1 MSFGTSV
8 GDIIVLTQLAHKNY
22 RNCKQAGGEYLEIAS
37 EVRSLHSVL
46 RTVRDEAERRDS
58 LIFNSGPE
66 KTKELT
72 NIADGC
78 KGVLEG
84 IDALLTKYRGLA
96 PGNIEVGKA
105 AKLWQRWKFGTEIE
119 DLGKL
124 RWKIITYTSTL
135 AVLVD
140 SIHMKATECVGD
152 TARRIES
159 QMGTGFAEMQNR
171 LEGFEDMRKAILFIA
186 TRARASERFQA
197 MESVLS
203 LSTCA
208 GDDKEVWRQFRSQL
222 VSLGFRSDSLDRH
235 MEVLKAYMMKL
246 DQTGVLDEAVKQNA
260 SEAQSWCGNAS
271 FRTTNLSLLGT
282 GELEELVDKDELALL
297 DSQPAAMTAGLPPAK
312 IESVMDATHTASI
325 SPVIP
330 EPSTRRRRRIPRI
343 KVDQPAVAAPEPSDE
358 QAQDP
363 TTPQVSQTR
372 SPVHTTPTEA
382 GGAQISSSGEGLG
395 AEIDSGVDFA
405 SPRKPHPY
413 AESYYSVSE
422 AATSQSTLIREA
434 SDLTQPASVQKESRP
449 PNFDRPS
456 SWAGPEREKNKASAM
471 NRYQKPTSKSAGD
484 SDMDP
489 DDTIGRPRKVSTARR
504 EADRRND
511 GGKKKVDDWLKL
523 PNQQTAQGRRRRTPE
538 KDPATN
544 KKQEPISRSSEEL
557 RNSHSS
563 GVGLGSSPPSPR
575 RDMDFVLP
583 NRPGLQSAERDFVT
597 KRVEDGGGYEPQPQ
611 ASYINRRTRRPRSE
625 GGLPKTNLVAL
636 AAAGL
641 GALTAKRFLRSMVER
656 DRGSRRRG
664 DSSDDESGEEA
675 DAGSPRWRSNA
686 NASRRPASRSP
697 DGTRSRPRR
706 SSHPERP
713 EEDSSWNSGSELDG
727 GASRSRRRRRSSS
740 EVSHANPP
748 TPPTPPSQLQQ
759 AAKAALLAGATEAF
773 RVRNEPG
780 SWSGAKGTRI
790 LTAAFGAGGIIT
802 AAESD
807 PPGGREREES
817 ASHGEGGRA
826 EVGRQTNDADPGFR
840 SGVGHR
846 IGKSHLRSYFHRSN
860 VS

>member
-46 RTVRDEAERRDS
+46 RTVRDEAKRRDS

-66 KTKELT
+66 ITKELT

-96 PGNIEVGKA
+96 PGNIEFGKA

-124 RWKIITYTSTL
+124 RWKIITYTSSL

-140 SIHMKATECVGD
+140 SIHMKATERVGD
-152 TARRIES
+152 TAGRIES
-159 QMGTGFAEMQNR
+159 QVGTGFAEVQNR

-203 LSTCA
+203 LSTYA

-282 GELEELVDKDELALL
+282 GELEELVDGDDIALL
-297 DSQPAAMTAGLPPAK
+297 DSQPAAMTSGLPPAR

-330 EPSTRRRRRIPRI
+330 EPSTRKSRRIPRI
-343 KVDQPAVAAPEPSDE
+343 KVDQPVVAAPEPSDE
-358 QAQDP
+358 QTQDP

-405 SPRKPHPY
+405 NPRKLHPY
-413 AESYYSVSE
+413 AESYHSVSE

-434 SDLTQPASVQKESRP
+434 SDLMQPASVQKESRP
-449 PNFDRPS
+449 PNSDRPS
-456 SWAGPEREKNKASAM
+456 SWAGPERGKNKVSAM
-471 NRYQKPTSKSAGD
+471 YRYQKQTSKSAGD
-484 SDMDP
+484 SDMDS

-504 EADRRND
+504 EADRRPD

-523 PNQQTAQGRRRRTPE
+523 PNQQTAQGRRRRTRE
-538 KDPATN
+538 KDPATHT
-544 KKQEPISRSSEEL
+544 KQEPISRSSEEL
-557 RNSHSS
+557 RNSHSL
-563 GVGLGSSPPSPR
+563 GVGLGSPPSPR

-597 KRVEDGGGYEPQPQ
+597 KRVEDWGAYDPQPQ
-611 ASYINRRTRRPRSE
+611 DSYIKHRTRRPRNE
-625 GGLPKTNLVAL
+625 GGPSKTNLVSL

-641 GALTAKRFLRSMVER
+641 GALTAKRFLRNMAEN

-664 DSSDDESGEEA
+664 DSSDDESEEEA

-686 NASRRPASRSP
+686 NASGPRKGRRPASRSP
-697 DGTRSRPRR
+697 NGTRSSRRR

-713 EEDSSWNSGSELDG
+713 EEDSSGNSGSGLDG
-727 GASRSRRRRRSSS
+727 GASRSRRRRNSS
-740 EVSHANPP
+740 EQS
-748 TPPTPPSQLQQ
+748 
-759 AAKAALLAGATEAF
+759 AKAALLTGATEAF

-780 SWSGAKGTRI
+780 SWSGSKGTRI
-790 LTAAFGAGGIIT
+790 LTAAFGAGGLST

-807 PPGGREREES
+807 LP
-817 ASHGEGGRA
+817 
-826 EVGRQTNDADPGFR
+826 
-840 SGVGHR
+840 
-846 IGKSHLRSYFHRSN
+846 
-860 VS
+860 